1 MANSN
6 ALKSYEGFLNS
17 YHSWRKQASL
27 AQKLLLTLG
36 MAAVTGLAAQI
47 QIPLPGTPVPITAQ
61 TFAVLLSGV
70 LLGRMWGGVSQIIYV
85 GLGALGLPWFAG
97 MSGGSMVVF
106 GATGGYLLGFVLAA
120 FFLGTMTESPAGS
133 KNYFSLIGLMWFASF
148 VLIQVP
154 GLSILA
160 LWYQVTTGAVPSFQ
174 EILNL
179 GLLPFVPG
187 DVIKIILAASVAKVA
202 LPKNSYAPQ
211 S

>member
-1 MANSN
+1 MAISN
-6 ALKSYEGFLNS
+6 TFKSYGGLFCS
-17 YHSWRKQASL
+17 FHSWRKQASL

-36 MAAVTGLAAQI
+36 MAALTGLAAQI
-47 QIPLPGTPVPITAQ
+47 QIPLPGTPVPITGQ

-70 LLGRMWGGVSQIIYV
+70 LLGRVWGGASQAIYV

-97 MSGGSMVVF
+97 LKGGSMVVF
-106 GATGGYLLGFVLAA
+106 GLTGGYLLGFVLAA
-120 FFLGTMTESPAGS
+120 VFLGAMTESRAGS

-154 GLSILA
+154 GLSVLA
-160 LWYQVTTGAVPSFQ
+160 LWFKVTTGTVPSLQ

-179 GLLPFVPG
+179 GFLPFVPG
-187 DVIKIILAASVAKVA
+187 DVIKILLAASVAKVV
-202 LPKNSYAPQ
+202 LPKNSYASQ

>member
-1 MANSN
+1 MAISN
-6 ALKSYEGFLNS
+6 TLESYDGFLNS

-27 AQKLLLTLG
+27 VQKLILTLG
-36 MAAVTGLAAQI
+36 MAALTGLAAQI
-47 QIPLPGTPVPITAQ
+47 QLPSGTPVPITGQ
-61 TFAVLLSGV
+61 TFAVLLAGV
-70 LLGRMWGGVSQIIYV
+70 FLGRTWGGVSQALYV
-85 GLGALGLPWFAG
+85 GLGFLGLPWFAG
-97 MSGGSMVVF
+97 MSGGSAVTF

-120 FFLGTMTESPAGS
+120 FFLGAMMESRANS

-154 GLSILA
+154 GLSVLA
-160 LWYQVTTGAVPSFQ
+160 LWYQATTGEVPSLQ

-187 DVIKIILAASVAKVA
+187 DVIKILLAASVAKMV